1 MRRFKNFYLWNVVE
15 KFLKKWLNFGDL
27 GPGPRAL
34 SSNSNFTVNVLLIP
48 KLHTSFGKNWPFQEV
63 KNVWIL
69 TNGDERLRIDTNC
82 NRSQVS
88 ASCYL
93 KNKTVKEGVHLKS
106 NQTARN
112 VTNKNQML
120 QMPQVDI
127 LLLYKITSLSV
138 IFTYYLFM
146 KISKQYTVSF
156 VLPLNLNERWILI

>member
-1 MRRFKNFYLWNVVE
+1 MVISVLA
-15 KFLKKWLNFGDL
+15 L
-27 GPGPRAL
+27 GPCRAIVTLQLTFFSSQSFIPR
-34 SSNSNFTVNVLLIP
+34 
-48 KLHTSFGKNWPFQEV
+48 FGKNWPFQEV

-69 TNGDERLRIDTNC
+69 TNGDERLRTDTNC